1 MYTVKG
7 LDLKKAAKGQATPAA
22 NFCVD
27 ERNPNIKACQSWN
40 DYVLYQI
47 KSTGK
52 NGKTFCHYEVVK
64 VMRKKTDKGLKTYV
78 IDRMFHSTDVVSACK
93 YMNRLRRF
101 VLPSE
106 TQKQIV
112 RDHKNQY
119 TTRWINYRSGKK
131 FGFVALKYPKSVQ
144 DIVDKRAAQRQQR
157 RSNDNGGAQGNPDGY
172 RQRSGNGNG
181 KGYRRNNGGR
191 RDQDNQTQL
200 PI

>member
-7 LDLKKAAKGQATPAA
+7 LDMKKAAKGQATPAA

-78 IDRMFHSTDVVSACK
+78 IDRLEAGGVKVTAWLSDQIDFIVSALNAK
-93 YMNRLRRF
+93 GAWTA
-101 VLPSE
+101 E
-106 TQKQIV
+106 KI
-112 RDHKNQY
+112 
-119 TTRWINYRSGKK
+119 
-131 FGFVALKYPKSVQ
+131 AESVGSQ
-144 DIVDKRAAQRQQR
+144 VI
-157 RSNDNGGAQGNPDGY
+157 SNGGNC
-172 RQRSGNGNG
+172 
-181 KGYRRNNGGR
+181 
-191 RDQDNQTQL
+191 
-200 PI
+200 